1 MQSIQGHQHSPERNC
16 FLKPPS
22 NSTFQVALI
31 TEPAMD
37 SWLGDK
43 LFVSYGTYQFWI
55 FIFYLT
61 VDLNWYHKNDQDG
74 ANDNI
79 PKIKWFWNLQIFA
92 QDYFMIQNKL
102 TGPKLVKKMCMLLL
116 ARKVDNN
123 FLKKKCN
130 SNF

>member
-1 MQSIQGHQHSPERNC
+1 
-16 FLKPPS
+16 
-22 NSTFQVALI
+22 
-31 TEPAMD
+31 MD

-92 QDYFMIQNKL
+92 QDYSKVPNKR
-102 TGPKLVKKMCMLLL
+102 TGPKIVEKKN
-116 ARKVDNN
+116 VHYYY
-123 FLKKKCN
+123 
-130 SNF
+130 